1 MRKITLMATSISHF
15 IWTMVKIKLGYI
27 YFLKK
32 KKKVKQV
39 ILGDVIV
46 YFASLSLS
54 SLL

>member
-32 KKKVKQV
+32 KKVKQV